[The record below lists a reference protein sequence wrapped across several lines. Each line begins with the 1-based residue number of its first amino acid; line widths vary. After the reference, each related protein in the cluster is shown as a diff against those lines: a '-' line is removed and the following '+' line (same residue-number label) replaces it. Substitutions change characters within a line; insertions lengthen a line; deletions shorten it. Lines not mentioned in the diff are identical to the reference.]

1 MVDPSKWPQDLIYYA
16 WSQNLYPSD
25 NWKCPKSTILS
36 FLGSCN
42 YELQDFP
49 YLVNHRSYK
58 VGWPLK
64 MTARFDLLR
73 VVSDIYTP
81 QASGSVPKIQFF
93 AVWRICKEEIA
104 WFSYLMNC
112 RSHNDSVQSFVFLF
126 THFLTFIC
134 FLSIATCFDYLVTV
148 CKLFLPISTYLL
160 IVPARFFLFVI
171 CHWFIL
177 DTRLWVVSLIFTHL
191 LMAPPVL
198 LNLV

>member
-1 MVDPSKWPQDLIYYA
+1 MTPQNDRKIWFTTRDLRY
-16 WSQNLYPSD
+16 LYPSD

-81 QASGSVPKIQFF
+81 QANGSVPKIQFF
-93 AVWRICKEEIA
+93 AVWRICKEEIP
-104 WFSYLMNC
+104 WFSNLVNC
-112 RSHNDSVQSFVFLF
+112 RSHNDSVRSFVFLF

-160 IVPARFFLFVI
+160 IVPARFYLFASGLYSTLACESFSSFL
-171 CHWFIL
+171 
-177 DTRLWVVSLIFTHL
+177 LIYSWLHQFC
-191 LMAPPVL
+191 
-198 LNLV
+198 